1 MECATQPYWITVIVD
16 CGVMYLHLLNN
27 YFFSF
32 MYVYFNILKIT
43 YSIQQFVR
51 YKLHSAVS
59 LSVNLFFVYHNTEER
74 FIHKNDHELH
84 KNLLNEIST
93 SLISNAIKDEG

>member
-1 MECATQPYWITVIVD
+1 
-16 CGVMYLHLLNN
+16 
-27 YFFSF
+27 

-59 LSVNLFFVYHNTEER
+59 LSVNLFFVYHNTQETDS
-74 FIHKNDHELH
+74 FIEMIMD
-84 KNLLNEIST
+84 
-93 SLISNAIKDEG
+93 